1 MRNERHP
8 LDQVLDAVDQAV
20 RSGTLPVLV
29 FDLDDTLF
37 STAPRDLRIIHEFAA
52 DQAAAY
58 RDFARVA
65 SKLSIH
71 DLGWSAV
78 DSLRAAGLPA
88 DDASIGPFTDYWKA
102 TFFTDAY
109 AALDLPNRGAAAFV
123 NRCHEAGAMVVYLT
137 GRCLSRRGLTPG
149 MEQGTARALTTR
161 GFPFWTGRCQL
172 VLKQDAAQ
180 ADVDFKRE
188 ALTGVRA
195 LGGQVLATF
204 DNEPANAHMF
214 NTSLPEAMNFWL
226 KTSWDPAD
234 TASTDGLIAL
244 SDFRR

>member
-1 MRNERHP
+1 MRAERHP
-8 LDQVLDAVDQAV
+8 LDEILGAVSQTV
-20 RSGTLPVLV
+20 RAGSLPILV

-52 DQAAAY
+52 DHAAAY
-58 RDFARVA
+58 PEFARVA
-65 SKLSIH
+65 AHLSIH
-71 DLGWSAV
+71 ELGWSAV
-78 DSLRAAGLPA
+78 DSLVAAGLA
-88 DDASIGPFTDYWKA
+88 KDDASIAPFTAYWKA

-109 AALDLPNRGAAAFV
+109 AALDLPNRGAADFV
-123 NRCHEAGAMVVYLT
+123 HRCHAEGAMVVYLT

-161 GFPFWTGRCQL
+161 GFPFWTGRCEL
-172 VLKQDAAQ
+172 VLKQDADQ

-188 ALTGVRA
+188 ALAGIRA
-195 LGGQVLATF
+195 LGGAVIATF

-214 NTSLPEAMNFWL
+214 HAALPDAMNCWL

-234 TASTDGLIAL
+234 SASTEGLIIL
-244 SDFRR
+244 TDFRH